1 MSSHMRNLFESG
13 SASSESPGGPWH
25 KGPTKLFSSFG
36 PASAFRA
43 VDVVRAPALERSM
56 GRYGDPE
63 TRLFAERIL
72 AQGTWDRQR

>member
-13 SASSESPGGPWH
+13 SASSESPRGPWH

-43 VDVVRAPALERSM
+43 VDVVRAALERSM
-56 GRYGDPE
+56 HLWGDMVIRE
-63 TRLFAERIL
+63 NAFLRSGF
-72 AQGTWDRQR
+72 